1 MRRRRPLL
9 ERRRPLGMAIAT
21 VRGKVLVCV
30 HASQLHRAQRLP
42 PNPPI
47 NEGATSCRRPP
58 LLFVSSA
65 PRRKPRTHELTHVDF
80 WTTQNFQ
87 IVLLIGF
94 LTRTS
99 YVPTPP
105 TLPPSPPNCA
115 VSYASLCQIRHLLSA
130 LLSLVRGDRPR
141 PSHLAP
147 PLLFMLFNPPYKHVS
162 SHVHTH
168 TTNSYSLHT
177 HLPRRRCLLPATP
190 LPRRRFNTRD
200 PNSG

>member
-1 MRRRRPLL
+1 MRRRNENLGIYEDIIL
-9 ERRRPLGMAIAT
+9 HVQCERSDEKNNFAE
-21 VRGKVLVCV
+21 
-30 HASQLHRAQRLP
+30 RLD
-42 PNPPI
+42 
-47 NEGATSCRRPP
+47 R
-58 LLFVSSA
+58 
-65 PRRKPRTHELTHVDF
+65 
-80 WTTQNFQ
+80 
-87 IVLLIGF
+87 
-94 LTRTS
+94 
-99 YVPTPP
+99 
-105 TLPPSPPNCA
+105 
-115 VSYASLCQIRHLLSA
+115 

-141 PSHLAP
+141 PSLLAQ

>member
-1 MRRRRPLL
+1 MTNRPIC
-9 ERRRPLGMAIAT
+9 GGQT
-21 VRGKVLVCV
+21 VSLQALCFRGLWEVEMKEVFFR
-30 HASQLHRAQRLP
+30 SF
-42 PNPPI
+42 
-47 NEGATSCRRPP
+47 GT
-58 LLFVSSA
+58 
-65 PRRKPRTHELTHVDF
+65 K
-80 WTTQNFQ
+80 
-87 IVLLIGF
+87 
-94 LTRTS
+94 
-99 YVPTPP
+99 
-105 TLPPSPPNCA
+105 
-115 VSYASLCQIRHLLSA
+115 

-141 PSHLAP
+141 PSLLAQ